1 MSNRHWRKSQSED
14 FFIKDSKR
22 KGYRSRSVYKLSEI
36 DQKFNI
42 FKNVKTAIDIGSCP
56 GGWSEYAI
64 KKIRSGKLLAI
75 DITEM
80 EPIDGVSFIQ
90 GNIQDQI
97 LQEKLFEEIGNKK
110 FDLIISDMSPN
121 KTGNKV
127 SDQYKFY
134 NIADSI
140 LEFSQKGLMSK
151 GMMIMKVFIGHG
163 FEEFKSDLRQNFETV
178 IYFKPK
184 SSRKE
189 SRETYVMLKTLGI
202 IDL

>member
-42 FKNVKTAIDIGSCP
+42 FRNVKTVIDIGSCP

-75 DITEM
+75 DINKM
-80 EPIDGVSFIQ
+80 EPIDGVSFVQ

-140 LEFSQKGLMSK
+140 LEFSQNGLMSK
-151 GMMIMKVFIGHG
+151 GMMVMKVFIGHG
-163 FEEFKSDLRQNFETV
+163 FEEFKSDLRENFETV

-189 SRETYVMLKTLGI
+189 SRETYVIAKNI
-202 IDL
+202 RYN

>member
-1 MSNRHWRKSQSED
+1 MSNRHWRKSQSDD
-14 FFIKDSKR
+14 FFLKNSKQ

-36 DQKFNI
+36 DRKFKI
-42 FKNVKTAIDIGSCP
+42 FKNVTNLIDIGSCP

-64 KKIRSGKLLAI
+64 KKIPSGKLLAV
-75 DITEM
+75 DINEM
-80 EPIDGVSFIQ
+80 EPIDGVMFIRGDIEEQ
-90 GNIQDQI
+90 TIQD
-97 LQEKLFEEIGNKK
+97 KLFNEINNEK

-140 LEFSQKGLMSK
+140 LEFSQNGLMSK
-151 GMMIMKVFIGHG
+151 GMMVMKVFIGLG
-163 FEEFKSDLRQNFETV
+163 FEEFKSDLKEGFEIV
-178 IYFKPK
+178 NYFKPK

-189 SRETYVMLKTLGI
+189 SRETYVIAKNI
-202 IDL
+202 RYN

>member
-14 FFIKDSKR
+14 FFIKDSKQ

-42 FKNVKTAIDIGSCP
+42 FKNVNNAIDIGSCP
-56 GGWSEYAI
+56 GGWSEYTV
-64 KKIRSGKLLAI
+64 KKIRTGTLLAV
-75 DITEM
+75 DINEM

-134 NIADSI
+134 NIAYSI
-140 LEFSQKGLMSK
+140 LEFSQNGLMSK
-151 GMMIMKVFIGHG
+151 GMMVMKVFIGLG
-163 FEEFKSDLRQNFETV
+163 FEEFKSDLRENFETV
-178 IYFKPK
+178 NYFKPK

-189 SRETYVMLKTLGI
+189 SRETYVIAKNI
-202 IDL
+202 RYN

>member
-42 FKNVKTAIDIGSCP
+42 FKNVKKVIDIGSCP

-75 DITEM
+75 DINQM

-163 FEEFKSDLRQNFETV
+163 FEEFKSDLRENFETV

-189 SRETYVMLKTLGI
+189 SRETYVIAKNI
-202 IDL
+202 RYN

>member
-36 DQKFNI
+36 DQKYNI

-163 FEEFKSDLRQNFETV
+163 FEEFKSDLRENFETV
-178 IYFKPK
+178 KYYKPK

-189 SRETYVMLKTLGI
+189 SRETYVIAKNI
-202 IDL
+202 RYN

>member
-36 DQKFNI
+36 DQKYNI

-75 DITEM
+75 DINQM

-163 FEEFKSDLRQNFETV
+163 FEEFKSDLRENFETV

-189 SRETYVMLKTLGI
+189 SRETYVIAKNI
-202 IDL
+202 RYN

>member
-14 FFIKDSKR
+14 FFIKDSRR

-42 FKNVKTAIDIGSCP
+42 FKNVKNAIDIGSCP

-151 GMMIMKVFIGHG
+151 GMMVMKVFIGHG
-163 FEEFKSDLRQNFETV
+163 FEEFKSDLRENFETV

-189 SRETYVMLKTLGI
+189 SRETYVIAKNI
-202 IDL
+202 RYN

>member
-42 FKNVKTAIDIGSCP
+42 FRNVKTVIDIGSCP
-56 GGWSEYAI
+56 GGWSEYSI

-151 GMMIMKVFIGHG
+151 GMMVMKVFIGHG
-163 FEEFKSDLRQNFETV
+163 FEEFKSDLRENFETV

-189 SRETYVMLKTLGI
+189 SRETYVIAKNI
-202 IDL
+202 RYN

>member
-1 MSNRHWRKSQSED
+1 MCIRDR
-14 FFIKDSKR
+14 
-22 KGYRSRSVYKLSEI
+22 
-36 DQKFNI
+36 
-42 FKNVKTAIDIGSCP
+42 
-56 GGWSEYAI
+56 
-64 KKIRSGKLLAI
+64 KIRSGKLLAI

-140 LEFSQKGLMSK
+140 LEFSQNGLMSK
-151 GMMIMKVFIGHG
+151 GMMVMKVFIGHG
-163 FEEFKSDLRQNFETV
+163 FEEFKSDLRENFETV

-189 SRETYVMLKTLGI
+189 SRETYVIAKNI
-202 IDL
+202 RYN

>member
-36 DQKFNI
+36 DQKYNI

-75 DITEM
+75 DINQM

-140 LEFSQKGLMSK
+140 LEFSQNGLMTK
-151 GMMIMKVFIGHG
+151 GMLVMKVFIGHG
-163 FEEFKSDLRQNFETV
+163 FEEFKSDLRENFETV

-189 SRETYVMLKTLGI
+189 SRETYVIAKNI
-202 IDL
+202 RYN

>member
-42 FKNVKTAIDIGSCP
+42 FKNVKNAIDIVSCP

-151 GMMIMKVFIGHG
+151 GMMVMKVFIGHG
-163 FEEFKSDLRQNFETV
+163 FEEFKSDLRENFETV

-189 SRETYVMLKTLGI
+189 SRETYVIAKNI
-202 IDL
+202 RYN

>member
-14 FFIKDSKR
+14 FFIKDSKE

-36 DQKFNI
+36 NQKFNI
-42 FKNVKTAIDIGSCP
+42 FRNVKTAIDIGSCP

-64 KKIRSGKLLAI
+64 KKIRSGKLLAV
-75 DITEM
+75 DINEM

-90 GNIQDQI
+90 GDIQDRI
-97 LQEKLFEEIGNKK
+97 VQENLFEEIGNKK
-110 FDLIISDMSPN
+110 YDLIISDMSPN

-134 NIADSI
+134 NIANSI
-140 LEFSQKGLMSK
+140 LEFSKNGLMSK
-151 GMMIMKVFIGHG
+151 GMMVMKVFIGHG
-163 FEEFKSDLRQNFETV
+163 FEEFKSDLRENFETV
-178 IYFKPK
+178 KYFKPK

-189 SRETYVMLKTLGI
+189 SRETYVIAKNI
-202 IDL
+202 RYN

>member
-42 FKNVKTAIDIGSCP
+42 FKNVKTVIDIGSCP
-56 GGWSEYAI
+56 GGWSEYSI

-140 LEFSQKGLMSK
+140 LEFSQNGLMSK
-151 GMMIMKVFIGHG
+151 GMMVMKVFIGHG
-163 FEEFKSDLRQNFETV
+163 FEEFKSDLRENFETV

-189 SRETYVMLKTLGI
+189 SRETYVIAKNI
-202 IDL
+202 RYN

>member
-36 DQKFNI
+36 DQKYNI

-75 DITEM
+75 DITQM

-163 FEEFKSDLRQNFETV
+163 FEEFKSDLRENFETV

-189 SRETYVMLKTLGI
+189 SRETYVIAKNI
-202 IDL
+202 RYN

>member
-42 FKNVKTAIDIGSCP
+42 FRNVKTVIDIGSCP
-56 GGWSEYAI
+56 GGWSEYSI

-80 EPIDGVSFIQ
+80 DPIDGVSFIQ

-151 GMMIMKVFIGHG
+151 GMMVMKVFIGHG
-163 FEEFKSDLRQNFETV
+163 FEEFKSDLRENFETV

-189 SRETYVMLKTLGI
+189 SRETYVIAKNI
-202 IDL
+202 RYN

>member
-163 FEEFKSDLRQNFETV
+163 FEEFKSDLRENFETV

-189 SRETYVMLKTLGI
+189 SRETYVIAKNI
-202 IDL
+202 RYN

>member
-42 FKNVKTAIDIGSCP
+42 FKNVKNAIDIGSCP

-97 LQEKLFEEIGNKK
+97 LQEKLYEEIGNKK

-151 GMMIMKVFIGHG
+151 GMMVMKVFIGHG
-163 FEEFKSDLRQNFETV
+163 FEEFKSDLRENFETV

-189 SRETYVMLKTLGI
+189 SRETYVIAKNI
-202 IDL
+202 RYN

>member
-42 FKNVKTAIDIGSCP
+42 FKNVKNAIDIGSCP

-64 KKIRSGKLLAI
+64 KKIRTGKLLAI

-80 EPIDGVSFIQ
+80 EHIDGVLFIQ

-134 NIADSI
+134 NIANSI
-140 LEFSQKGLMSK
+140 LEFSQNGLMSK
-151 GMMIMKVFIGHG
+151 GTMVMKVFIGHG
-163 FEEFKSDLRQNFETV
+163 FEEFKSDLRENFETV

-189 SRETYVMLKTLGI
+189 SRETYVIAKNI
-202 IDL
+202 RYN

>member
-140 LEFSQKGLMSK
+140 LEFSQNGLMSK
-151 GMMIMKVFIGHG
+151 GMMVMKVFIGHG
-163 FEEFKSDLRQNFETV
+163 FEEFKSDLRENFER
-178 IYFKPK
+178 ISYFKPK

-189 SRETYVMLKTLGI
+189 SRETYVIAKNI
-202 IDL
+202 RYN

>member
-14 FFIKDSKR
+14 FFIRDSKR

-42 FKNVKTAIDIGSCP
+42 FKNVKMAIDIGSCP

-80 EPIDGVSFIQ
+80 EPIDGVSFIK

-97 LQEKLFEEIGNKK
+97 LQEKLLEEIGNKK

-151 GMMIMKVFIGHG
+151 GMMVMKVFIGHG
-163 FEEFKSDLRQNFETV
+163 FEEFKSDLRENFETV

-189 SRETYVMLKTLGI
+189 SRETYVIAKNI
-202 IDL
+202 RYN